1 MIRQISPLMLAL
13 SFTLLQPSV
22 IGAQEIIRVSPR
34 TTNQQPIMLKV
45 WAGRATAIDFSSTK
59 QRIISVV
66 LADPSKLVYNA
77 DLPIESGQA
86 STLFLKQIQPLKFP
100 GATTANLTNLFIK
113 TVDSQGRQQLHTFNV
128 MAAHGSPEYSSE
140 QVSKTASTTSS
151 LLPTL
156 STSELLDRVEAGMQV
171 AILRG
176 LAKSDDPLFDQV
188 RYFLRAAR
196 SGVSLQIAANQ
207 VGVSLAIIQK
217 LSQLGN
223 QFESKS
229 SP

>member
-13 SFTLLQPSV
+13 SFTLFQPSV
-22 IGAQEIIRVSPR
+22 IGAQEIIRVSTR
-34 TTNQQPIMLKV
+34 TTNQQLIMVKV
-45 WAGRATAIDFSSTK
+45 WSGRATAIDFSSTK

-100 GATTANLTNLFIK
+100 GATTTNLTNLFIK
-113 TVDSQGRQQLHTFNV
+113 TVDAQGRQQLHVFNV
-128 MAAHGSPEYSSE
+128 LAAHGSPEYGNV

-171 AILRG
+171 AIARG
-176 LAKSDDPLFDQV
+176 LAKADDPLFDRV
-188 RYFLRAAR
+188 RQFIVEAG
-196 SGVSLQIAANQ
+196 SGT
-207 VGVSLAIIQK
+207 SLAVATRRANVSPALILK
-217 LSQLGN
+217 LSQLGL
-223 QFESKS
+223 QAVR
-229 SP
+229 

>member
-13 SFTLLQPSV
+13 SFTLFQPTL

-34 TTNQQPIMLKV
+34 TTNQQPITVKV
-45 WAGRATAIDFSSTK
+45 WSGRATAIDLSSTK

-113 TVDSQGRQQLHTFNV
+113 TVDSQGRQQLHIFNV
-128 MAAHGSPEYSSE
+128 VAAHGSPEYSNV
-140 QVSKTASTTSS
+140 QVSKTASKSS
-151 LLPTL
+151 LLLPRL

-171 AILRG
+171 AIARG
-176 LAKSDDPLFDQV
+176 LAKSDDLLFDRV
-188 RYFLRAAR
+188 RQFIIEAR
-196 SGVSLQIAANQ
+196 SGTSLTVATKRANVSPALI
-207 VGVSLAIIQK
+207 LK
-217 LSQLGN
+217 LSQLGL
-223 QFESKS
+223 QAVQ
-229 SP
+229 